1 MSWGLDVQTTINNT
15 DQDSYVYNKADKYTD
30 QSVKDTLIQ
39 NYITKITTRDEN
51 ITELI
56 KTFENNVS
64 AIAESVQENLLEFG
78 VCVDLKDANIIQ
90 SNELIQNVSQ
100 GFEQLNE
107 DIKVLQR
114 VLDVNADTEI
124 DVDQGS
130 ESSQEAS
137 SKTDQDTKQE
147 QEATEES
154 TQEAFLYNNLNKYN
168 RTKIRDMLNKE
179 KHLIRRNTR
188 NDKQRNDKRHFRNK
202 RLSARDHFNSLL
214 HQNHNC
220 HKSNVRREPF
230 CFIMCADVQTM
241 VNDTTQHSTTINED
255 LQTNIETQEIYKK
268 IDTAYDKVVETIN
281 KLSETY
287 NQSTKT
293 VAEASSIQRNVF
305 TIKTEA
311 DMCKFNIS
319 NLKVEQQNKLAQQA
333 ELTAVMQNINAL
345 TQDNEIRAIMADMMG
360 LTQKSDIDQSS
371 SSSTD
376 QTADVSQSSEQKT
389 SQTISSL
396 GMIILLIV
404 AIVIVGGGIFGMVKS
419 SKSFDAWFDAVNE
432 VVDKVASSDI
442 AKVAT
447 KTLDS
452 LDSLDK
458 LKTYT
463 GSNHTIIP
471 SLTDEATTGSNS

>member
-56 KTFENNVS
+56 KSFENNVS
-64 AIAESVQENLLEFG
+64 AIAESVQENQLEFG
-78 VCVDLKDANIIQ
+78 VCVDLKDASILQ

-179 KHLIRRNTR
+179 KNLIRRRTR
-188 NDKQRNDKRHFRNK
+188 NDKRYIRNK
-202 RLSARDHFNSLL
+202 RLSAREYFNSLL
-214 HQNHNC
+214 HQNC
-220 HKSNVRREPF
+220 KLRKSNNKREPF
-230 CFIMCADVQTM
+230 CFIICADIQTI

-311 DMCKFNIS
+311 DICKLNI
-319 NLKVEQQNKLAQQA
+319 NGLEVEQQNKLAQQA

-376 QTADVSQSSEQKT
+376 QTADVSQSSEQKA
-389 SQTISSL
+389 SQKISSL
-396 GMIILLIV
+396 GMVILIIV
-404 AIVIVGGGIFGMVKS
+404 AIVIVSGGIFGMVKS

-432 VVDKVASSDI
+432 VVDKVASSDLT
-442 AKVAT
+442 KVAT
-447 KTLDS
+447 KTLTSLDS
-452 LDSLDK
+452 LNSLDK

-463 GSNHTIIP
+463 DSTHTIIP
-471 SLTDEATTGSNS
+471 GLINEATSSTI